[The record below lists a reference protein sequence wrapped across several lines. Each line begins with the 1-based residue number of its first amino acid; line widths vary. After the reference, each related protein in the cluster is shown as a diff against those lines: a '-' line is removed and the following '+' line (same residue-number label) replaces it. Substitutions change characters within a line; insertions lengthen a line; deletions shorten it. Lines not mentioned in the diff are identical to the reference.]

1 MNEKE
6 NVLKI
11 SGNMKEITDN
21 KINEELIYANVNEE
35 EELSNKE
42 KYVNPSKNSYRIAQL
57 INDNLYSNESKTN
70 HSLKDIAYDVEMGN
84 VNKYI
89 KYIYIMLKEENA
101 DKEKLQA
108 IQKELFGL
116 TKMELSNTDFN
127 YDYKKLT
134 TNQIK
139 ILLANKLDNIDL
151 NNPDNLKNFTK
162 FISGYKGINNF
173 TLSNQLLI
181 FAQEY
186 ERLGE
191 DLFNSKNPMIYKS
204 YDEWKELGGAVK
216 KNQHALI
223 SIVAQEKKNTVYFTE
238 DENGF
243 TNNLPKTI
251 SKEEYKE
258 REELVKEGK
267 LKKQES
273 VITEYTKLPKYIRL
287 DQTTL
292 ALNNKAEIVVDYKKG
307 ASNDEKNKL
316 YEKLNIL
323 CSELNINNNY
333 NLSMK
338 NINKIT
344 SPEAKAVND
353 KNFEDYKSNIDV
365 NIAMNIYNI
374 NNQIL
379 HGFMDKLPAEERLSN
394 SEIEAQNDLST
405 RIQLEKLGINSN
417 VINKVYSLSGYD
429 KLNNLDHESINYN
442 EMPKDMLLANLEIVE
457 EVNNRLYS
465 VLEQDKDKQLLT
477 RFIPEQLKKDV
488 NGNYYVRAN
497 GFKNA
502 LDKVAEKE
510 KKQQKKTNEKEL

>member
-1 MNEKE
+1 
-6 NVLKI
+6 
-11 SGNMKEITDN
+11 MKALTEY
-21 KINEELIYANVNEE
+21 L
-35 EELSNKE
+35 LS
-42 KYVNPSKNSYRIAQL
+42 
-57 INDNLYSNESKTN
+57 
-70 HSLKDIAYDVEMGN
+70 
-84 VNKYI
+84 
-89 KYIYIMLKEENA
+89 
-101 DKEKLQA
+101 
-108 IQKELFGL
+108 
-116 TKMELSNTDFN
+116 
-127 YDYKKLT
+127 
-134 TNQIK
+134 
-139 ILLANKLDNIDL
+139 
-151 NNPDNLKNFTK
+151 
-162 FISGYKGINNF
+162 
-173 TLSNQLLI
+173 
-181 FAQEY
+181 
-186 ERLGE
+186 
-191 DLFNSKNPMIYKS
+191 
-204 YDEWKELGGAVK
+204 
-216 KNQHALI
+216 
-223 SIVAQEKKNTVYFTE
+223 
-238 DENGF
+238 
-243 TNNLPKTI
+243 
-251 SKEEYKE
+251 
-258 REELVKEGK
+258 VKEGK

-273 VITEYTKLPKYIRL
+273 VITEYTKLPKYFRL